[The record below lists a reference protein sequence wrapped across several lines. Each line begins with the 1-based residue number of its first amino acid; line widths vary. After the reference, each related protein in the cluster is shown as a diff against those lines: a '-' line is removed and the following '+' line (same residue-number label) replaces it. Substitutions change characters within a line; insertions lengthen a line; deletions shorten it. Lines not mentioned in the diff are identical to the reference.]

1 MQEIFCSRMLLQDFN
16 SYEESAIDLLI
27 ALILMILGGIGTFAH
42 ILFGYGEMNDSLRNI
57 FRIAEILFWGS
68 MVYLLIQSEKN
79 Q

>member
-1 MQEIFCSRMLLQDFN
+1 MSLQDFN
-16 SYEESAIDLLI
+16 SSGESVMNLVI

-42 ILFGYGEMNDSLRNI
+42 VLLGYGDMNDSLKNI
-57 FRIAEILFWGS
+57 FRVSEILFWGS

>member
-1 MQEIFCSRMLLQDFN
+1 MLLQDFN
-16 SYEESAIDLLI
+16 SYEESVMDLLI

-42 ILFGYGEMNDSLRNI
+42 ILFGYGDMNDSLRNI

>member
-1 MQEIFCSRMLLQDFN
+1 MN
-16 SYEESAIDLLI
+16 LLI

-42 ILFGYGEMNDSLRNI
+42 VLLGYGDMNDSLKNI
-57 FRIAEILFWGS
+57 FRVSEILFWGS

>member
-1 MQEIFCSRMLLQDFN
+1 MPLQDFN
-16 SYEESAIDLLI
+16 SSGESVMNLLI

-42 ILFGYGEMNDSLRNI
+42 IVFGYGDMNDSLRNI